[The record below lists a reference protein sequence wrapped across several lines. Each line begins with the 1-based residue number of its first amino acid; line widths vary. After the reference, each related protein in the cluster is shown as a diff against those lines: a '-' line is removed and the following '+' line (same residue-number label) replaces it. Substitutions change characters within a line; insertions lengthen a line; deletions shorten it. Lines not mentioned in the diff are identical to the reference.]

1 MYTSKILW
9 VAAAVFLA
17 QLFLCFRCRRYFRYV
32 PVFALVIMEIFLW
45 FSFFLIRPGFY
56 TFYAGMLFL
65 VCLMAVLL
73 AWLTRAVVQLIQKR
87 K

>member
-9 VAAAVFLA
+9 VAAAVFLV
-17 QLFLCFRCRRYFRYV
+17 QLILCFRCRHYFRYV
-32 PVFALVIMEIFLW
+32 PVFVLIVTEIFFWL
-45 FSFFLIRPGFY
+45 SFILIRPGFY

-65 VCLMAVLL
+65 ICLVAVLL
-73 AWLTRAVVQLIQKR
+73 AWLTLAVVQLIQKR